1 MTKQQLQHEQG
12 TRVMLFSSEFRHLT
26 PCSSGLTIPLP
37 YLAHILVG
45 SSGLPGD
52 LLSYRSHN
60 RHCYP
65 LQKGMKS
72 LRGLSIQ
79 PGEIMARKKKKNLM
93 VTTQEAQFSWVG
105 LSLSQTI
112 LICPWSSPGLQGNSL
127 PSLPPEAENQPP
139 SPALPVHLIL
149 FLLLPLPIDSAYFSV
164 CGLVSSASVSR
175 YFSLFWCVLSP
186 LLLSFF
192 FLPLSALTLLFIAF
206 PHPILPSIF
215 HMDHRAQKLP
225 LISFSLRILHHL
237 SKSQAYSS
245 FTKLIFM
252 FLGLPE
258 GR

>member
-1 MTKQQLQHEQG
+1 
-12 TRVMLFSSEFRHLT
+12 MLFSSEFKHLI
-26 PCSSGLTIPLP
+26 PCGSGLTIPLP

-45 SSGLPGD
+45 SLELPGD
-52 LLSYRSHN
+52 LLSHRSHN

-72 LRGLSIQ
+72 LRGLSLQ
-79 PGEIMARKKKKNLM
+79 PGEIMAKQNKTKQKTPHGEDPGGPVL
-93 VTTQEAQFSWVG
+93 SWVG
-105 LSLSQTI
+105 LSLSQTN
-112 LICPWSSPGLQGNSL
+112 LICLWSSPGLQGNSL

-149 FLLLPLPIDSAYFSV
+149 FLLLSLPIDSAYFSV
-164 CGLVSSASVSR
+164 SALVSSATVSR
-175 YFSLFWCVLSP
+175 CFSLFWCVLSP
-186 LLLSFF
+186 LLLSFFFF

-206 PHPILPSIF
+206 PHPIPPSIF

-237 SKSQAYSS
+237 SKLQAYSS
-245 FTKLIFM
+245 VTKLIFV